1 MARNDRTDDSMDMSQ
16 PDALQDELAQLA
28 QDGPM
33 TSARLASILRTERA
47 RRNMLLERVGLDR
60 MEAPGVEGTWSVK
73 ELVAHLTWYER
84 AVVDGARQ
92 VMGQGTY
99 TRPAD
104 QQPALTID
112 ERNAHIAAENH
123 TRPVRD
129 VLAEAEQ
136 VFNQLLAVVE
146 ACPDDLLN
154 DPQRVGRPDEIT
166 PWMLIANNSFAHFRH
181 HEPAIRT
188 WLDKPEKPDQP
199 DRTASTASTAS
210 DEHEA

>member
-1 MARNDRTDDSMDMSQ
+1 MTHDDRTDNTVNMSQ
-16 PDALQDELAQLA
+16 PDALEDELEQLA

-33 TSARLASILRTERA
+33 TSARLTGILRTEQA
-47 RRNMLLERVGLDR
+47 RWNALLDQIGMERMD
-60 MEAPGVEGTWSVK
+60 EPGVEGTWSVK
-73 ELVAHLTWYER
+73 EIVAHLTWYER

-92 VMGQGTY
+92 FMEQGTY

-112 ERNAHIAAENH
+112 ERNAHIAAENQ

-154 DPQRVGRPDEIT
+154 DPRAVGRPDEIA
-166 PWMLIANNSFAHFRH
+166 PWLLIATNSFAHFRH
-181 HEPAIRT
+181 HEPAVRA
-188 WLDKPEKPDQP
+188 WLDSPDQS
-199 DRTASTASTAS
+199 DHTVS
-210 DEHEA
+210 DEHGA